1 MGSTW
6 VTRSQYLGNPRLVTR
21 SNQHPPVQ
29 HHARWCVCVCVCV
42 YMCVYVCVF
51 LTRSAFF
58 LSYSCPITN
67 RGDELCTL
75 YYPSTCISVLG
86 SLQVPYLLTSRYH
99 NNLLHSL
106 PIRVI
111 RKVRKTQHQNPEFQH
126 FIPRFDKNFL
136 TLQTSL
142 KERGDRGVKRGPKI
156 G

>member
-1 MGSTW
+1 MSLTED
-6 VTRSQYLGNPRLVTR
+6 VYSLVQCHQCTM
-21 SNQHPPVQ
+21 QDGVF
-29 HHARWCVCVCVCV
+29 VCVCV
-42 YMCVYVCVF
+42 CVYVCVF

-142 KERGDRGVKRGPKI
+142 KERGDRG
-156 G
+156 